1 MLVYF
6 GETYSTCLESES
18 VKETNKYYKE
28 YMVFTTGK
36 AVKKKK
42 RVHGSD
48 FLSPALYTQLRPAE
62 VNWNLG
68 FTM

>member
-1 MLVYF
+1 MLVHF
-6 GETYSTCLESES
+6 GETYSACLKSES
-18 VKETNKYYKE
+18 VKKTNKYFKE

-36 AVKKKK
+36 GVKKK
-42 RVHGSD
+42 RVNGSD

>member
-18 VKETNKYYKE
+18 VKETNKYFKE

-42 RVHGSD
+42 KKK
-48 FLSPALYTQLRPAE
+48 SP
-62 VNWNLG
+62 W
-68 FTM
+68 M